1 MNHSQNLKTQT
12 PNFQT
17 ASSNAQVFE
26 WLSPAKKSALILA
39 ERTGNTRNLIALV
52 FILSYLFL
60 LLFLIVLSA
69 FFSLNEQ
76 AAKDYLLA
84 IGTPL
89 GFIIGFYFK
98 SNTRD

>member
-1 MNHSQNLKTQT
+1 MSQPQNNSQILET
-12 PNFQT
+12 
-17 ASSNAQVFE
+17 
-26 WLSPAKKSALILA
+26 LSPARKSAMTLA
-39 ERTGNTRNLIALV
+39 ERTGNTRNLIALI
-52 FILSYLFL
+52 FILSYLGL
-60 LLFLIVLSA
+60 LLLLIILSS

-98 SNTRD
+98 TTSRD